1 MYVIWT
7 AMFSSNKMKAGVY
20 GGNITIVVVQIFN
33 ANRHPRHIEVAADI
47 TKKFLLY
54 VCSENL
60 I

>member
-1 MYVIWT
+1 
-7 AMFSSNKMKAGVY
+7 MFSSNKVKAGVY

-33 ANRHPRHIEVAADI
+33 ATRHPRHIEAAADI
-47 TKKFLLY
+47 TKKFFLY